1 MWLTP
6 LLGLLVLSAWLTGC
20 LHTIHVYPLLTAATT
35 QRISRTVQ
43 VVVGSPAI
51 IGADHMSG
59 IPLLEWTR
67 QDLSRAIMGYLEK
80 RESFKAVSLQPSDLS
95 LTIATRLAMVSRGR
109 YRYRV
114 QLQGEM
120 KEDARS
126 IKTYLSEQEA
136 EGSSV
141 RWVTNSDREPIE
153 AALQGALDELLTQ
166 IEADRALY
174 ESRSGRT
181 TK

>member
-1 MWLTP
+1 MLSGA
-6 LLGLLVLSAWLTGC
+6 LLLLSIMTGC
-20 LHTIHVYPLLTAATT
+20 VHTIHVSPLPTTPTA

-43 VVVGSPAI
+43 VIVGSPTI
-51 IGADHMSG
+51 IGADHMPG

-67 QDLSRAIMGYLEK
+67 QDLSRAVSEYLEK

-95 LTIATRLAMVSRGR
+95 MTVATTLSMVSRER
-109 YRYRV
+109 YRYRIR
-114 QLQGEM
+114 LQAEM
-120 KEDARS
+120 KEDARPV
-126 IKTYLSEQEA
+126 KTYLSEHEA

-141 RWVTNSDREPIE
+141 RWVTASDREPIE

-174 ESRSGRT
+174 ESRPGRT